1 MVSRRTSSVGDVAEL
16 SRPTNAGASEG
27 SSLSS
32 RARRL
37 ISIVEA
43 VVVILAG
50 AVIVGCL
57 IVLGVLVADPG
68 RGEEWTTGLRPVN
81 FYRELD
87 AELLDDY
94 AGTFAVAHNS
104 GDSVE
109 ATLEA
114 LGRGADVIEVDVVA
128 VEGRLYAAHGVPVNW
143 VGNRLF
149 RGPPLERVWIASAAA
164 DAIKLD
170 LKDSSPEFQEL
181 LLRFLAARS
190 GQRRVIVV
198 SSDVAM
204 LQQLATER
212 PEVIRLLS
220 VGSTGGFRSLEENPD
235 LLPVVDGVSVRHTLI
250 DEERAGWLEER
261 GLLTLAWT
269 VNDLTR
275 VNELVMLGV
284 DAITTD
290 NLAIMTLLG
299 GQERTENPLDQ
310 LRRPAEPELTGGER

>member
-1 MVSRRTSSVGDVAEL
+1 MGMGAEMSQGAEPDSSE
-16 SRPTNAGASEG
+16 R
-27 SSLSS
+27 SSLSE
-32 RARRL
+32 RARRTAR
-37 ISIVEA
+37 IVEA
-43 VVVILAG
+43 VVVVVAG
-50 AVIVGCL
+50 LVIVGCL
-57 IVLGVLVADPG
+57 IVLGVLIADPG

-94 AGTFAVAHNS
+94 VGTLAVAHNS

-109 ATLEA
+109 ATLTA

-128 VEGRLYAAHGVPVNW
+128 IDGRLYASHGMPVNW
-143 VGNRLF
+143 IGNSFF
-149 RGPPLERVWIASAAA
+149 RGPSLERIFIASAAA

-170 LKDSSPEFQEL
+170 LKSNSPEFREL

-198 SSDVAM
+198 SSDPSM
-204 LQQLATER
+204 LQLLATHE
-212 PEVIRLLS
+212 PEVLRLLS
-220 VGSTGGFRSLEENPD
+220 VGNEGGFRVLEEHPE
-235 LLPVVDGVSVRHTLI
+235 LATLIDGVSVRHTLI
-250 DEERAGWLEER
+250 DEKRAAWLEER
-261 GLLTLAWT
+261 DVLTLAWT
-269 VNDLTR
+269 VNDLER

-299 GQERTENPLDQ
+299 GQERTTEHPLDR
-310 LRRPAEPELTGGER
+310 LRRPVESEPLGGGR